1 MSDVAGGTRTTAGH
15 LRNAEESQVRYRG
28 GAPFGT
34 PESSTE
40 ALFQRQWRIYRKVVD
55 NNYLFHRE
63 AYARL
68 HHLLIN
74 EIAEPFCFLDV
85 ACGDA
90 SATVDALKGTQVD
103 NYHGID
109 FSRAALDIAEETLRV
124 VGCQVKLYENDFVRA
139 LKDWREPV
147 RVAWI
152 GLSLHHL
159 STPEKLNVMRDIRHI
174 VDLQGVFAVYEN
186 TSPDGEDR
194 EQWHRRWDLQKPHWT
209 ALTLEE
215 WDAITAHVH
224 AADIPETTT
233 RWHELG
239 HEAGFRNVREVFASP
254 TDLFRMYIFRA

>member
-1 MSDVAGGTRTTAGH
+1 MSDVAGGTRTTAGQ
-15 LRNAEESQVRYRG
+15 LRNAEESHVRYRG
-28 GAPFGT
+28 EAPFGT

-68 HHLLIN
+68 HDLLIN

-124 VGCQVKLYENDFVRA
+124 L
-139 LKDWREPV
+139 
-147 RVAWI
+147 
-152 GLSLHHL
+152 GLSGQ
-159 STPEKLNVMRDIRHI
+159 TI
-174 VDLQGVFAVYEN
+174 
-186 TSPDGEDR
+186 
-194 EQWHRRWDLQKPHWT
+194 
-209 ALTLEE
+209 
-215 WDAITAHVH
+215 
-224 AADIPETTT
+224 
-233 RWHELG
+233 
-239 HEAGFRNVREVFASP
+239 
-254 TDLFRMYIFRA
+254 

>member
-1 MSDVAGGTRTTAGH
+1 MSDVSAGTRTTAGQ
-15 LRNAEESQVRYRG
+15 LRNAEESHVRHRG

-68 HHLLIN
+68 HDLLID
-74 EIAEPFCFLDV
+74 EMAEPFCFLDV

-124 VGCQVKLYENDFVRA
+124 LGCPVKLYENDFVRA

-147 RVAWI
+147 RVVWI

-159 STPEKLNVMRDIRHI
+159 STPEKLNVMRDIRQI
-174 VDLQGVFAVYEN
+174 VGLQGVFAVYEN
-186 TSPDGEDR
+186 TSLDGEGSG
-194 EQWHRRWDLQKPHWT
+194 
-209 ALTLEE
+209 A
-215 WDAITAHVH
+215 V
-224 AADIPETTT
+224 
-233 RWHELG
+233 
-239 HEAGFRNVREVFASP
+239 ASP
-254 TDLFRMYIFRA
+254 VGSAEAALDRSHARRVGRDHGTRPCRRHSGDNYAMARAWP